1 MSSDVMLQVA
11 AVEKSFG
18 GFQALRGVSLDVA
31 QGQALGLVGPNGS
44 GKTTLIN
51 VISGIYRPSAGH
63 VRFLGRQIGG
73 LTSDRVSHLG
83 INRTFQVPKPFGSLT
98 VRQNVDVALGH
109 SRRSRRKAEDILAF
123 LDLAAIQD
131 REASSLNTAQQKL
144 LDLGRALATDPRMLL
159 VDELGAGLSPADL
172 DIVAAKLNALRQ
184 EGITMLVVEHLLGFL
199 AKVTDD
205 VIVMNAGQGIFYGKL
220 EAAAED
226 PKVVEVFLGG

>member
-98 VRQNVDVALGH
+98 VRQNVDVALSH

-159 VDELGAGLSPADL
+159 VDELGAGLSPVDL
-172 DIVAAKLNALRQ
+172 DLVADKLNALRQ

-205 VIVMNAGQGIFYGKL
+205 VIVMNAGQEIFFGKL